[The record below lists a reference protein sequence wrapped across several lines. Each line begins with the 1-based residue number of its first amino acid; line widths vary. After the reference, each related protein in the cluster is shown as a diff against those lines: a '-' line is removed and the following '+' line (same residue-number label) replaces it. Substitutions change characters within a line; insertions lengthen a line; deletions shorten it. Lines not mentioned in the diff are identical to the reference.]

1 MRKREA
7 GSRSS
12 AGVRCAL
19 ALSAMASALLL
30 VSCDDWVVPA
40 SERTDCGFGA
50 VDLTGAWSITGTG
63 ERWGCSDR
71 EFNGPV
77 RLASP
82 EPWLVDKD
90 PEGVSLLIRPPSVG
104 TFVDFVETNSMCVSW
119 QTVETVVQN
128 GRQDSLRLQ
137 WSGRLSQESSTIF
150 GNFEG
155 TYAGNGCRMEG
166 TFEIEVSR

>member
-1 MRKREA
+1 MRKRETN
-7 GSRSS
+7 SS

-19 ALSAMASALLL
+19 ALSALASALLL
-30 VSCDDWVVPA
+30 VSCDDWVIPA
-40 SERTDCGFGA
+40 SERTDCGGGM
-50 VDLTGAWSITGTG
+50 VDLTGAWSIVGTG
-63 ERWGCSDR
+63 ERWGCADE

-82 EPWLVDKD
+82 APWLVDKD
-90 PEGVSLLIRPPSVG
+90 PEGISLLIRPPSTR

-119 QTVETVVQN
+119 RTVESVVQN
-128 GRQDSLRLQ
+128 GREDSLRLQ
-137 WSGRLSQESSTIF
+137 WSGRMSRETSTIF

-155 TYAGNGCRMEG
+155 SYAGNGCRMEG